1 MMPVDHV
8 FVLMLEN
15 RSLDQMLGFAQLRG
29 KDAESGRP
37 TSVEGLS
44 GAESNPAPA
53 PRDSIKVTTPS
64 EYVAPADPGHEFPD
78 VLEQLCGKGGA
89 YSSPTPPAGSKDPNI
104 NLTGFVTNFAGK
116 YPKAD
121 PATPMKCFTTA
132 QLPVLTTLAQQFA
145 VCDHWFS
152 SIPGP
157 TWPNRFFVHAAT
169 SGGLDHSPSLPKEFS
184 SMAGG
189 AYKFANGTIYDLL
202 DNGKLDW
209 AVYTGDDFPQALHME
224 RMTKDL
230 AKFRPLRDFKKDL
243 KNPSY
248 SKSYVFIEPDWHP
261 FTHFKG
267 GTSQHPLDDV
277 TGGEALIKEVYETI
291 RSSPVWESSML
302 VITYDEH
309 GGFFDHVVPPTT
321 VEPGDSQIDPNSNR
335 NGFNFRQL
343 GVRVPAIIVSPLIGK
358 GVIDHRVYDHS
369 SVPATVEG
377 IFGLPN
383 LTQRDKQAAHLD
395 TLLTLHDPR
404 MDAPETLPEP
414 ANSGGMLKIEVEAL
428 NLLEEGFE
436 KVVAQIGLRTDEYV
450 DPALAGFVHIALL
463 RHLAKAP
470 AEKDRIIAEARQIK
484 SDADAL
490 LYIQK
495 VRKMLR

>member
-1 MMPVDHV
+1 MPVDHI

-15 RSLDQMLGFAQLRG
+15 RSIDQMLGFARLRG
-29 KDAESGRP
+29 TDADGGRP
-37 TSVEGLS
+37 TSLEGLS
-44 GAESNPAPA
+44 GAESNPGPTSGS
-53 PRDSIKVTTPS
+53 SIKVTTPS
-64 EYVAPADPGHEFPD
+64 EYVAPADPCHEFPD
-78 VLEQLCGKGGA
+78 VQEQLCGSGGT
-89 YSSPTPPAGSKDPNI
+89 YSSPTQPPGGVDPNI
-104 NLTGFVTNFAGK
+104 NLSGFVTSFARK

-121 PATPMKCFTTA
+121 PATPMKCFAPA

-152 SIPGP
+152 SLPGP

-209 AVYTGDDFPQALHME
+209 AIYTGDDFPQALHME
-224 RMTKDL
+224 GMTKNL
-230 AKFRPLRDFKKDL
+230 AKFRPLRNFKKEL
-243 KNPSY
+243 KAPNF

-277 TGGEALIKEVYETI
+277 TGGEALIKEVYEAI

-309 GGFFDHVVPPTT
+309 GGFFDHVAPPTT
-321 VEPGDSQIDPNSNR
+321 VEPGDAQIDPDSNR

-343 GVRVPAIIVSPLIGK
+343 GVRVPAVVVSPLIGK

-369 SVPATVEG
+369 SVPATIEG
-377 IFGLPN
+377 IFGLTN
-383 LTQRDKQAAHLD
+383 LTLRDKEAARLD

-404 MDAPETLPEP
+404 SDAPVTLPEP
-414 ANSGGMLKIEVEAL
+414 ANSGGILKLEVKAL

-436 KVVAQIGLRTDEYV
+436 KVVAEFGLRTDEYV

-463 RHLAKAP
+463 KHLSKAP
-470 AEKDRIIAEARQIK
+470 AEKDMIMAEAKQIK
-484 SDADAL
+484 SDVDAMR
-490 LYIQK
+490 YMQK
-495 VRKMLR
+495 VRKMLN